1 MPRSTSYY
9 GRKIGAV
16 VHEARKGTVSSVT
29 VGDVRRYTPSEQA
42 LMNGATL
49 LYTPQVELVGTDAK
63 RVALELS
70 SLRLAAWKLGT
81 PSWDAIG
88 DYDVALYSKYHR

>member
-16 VHEARKGTVSSVT
+16 VHEARKGTVSRVT
-29 VGDVRRYTPSEQA
+29 IGDVRRFTASEQA
-42 LMNGATL
+42 MMDGAVL
-49 LYTPQVELVGTDAK
+49 KYTPQIELTGKDAK

-88 DYDVALYSKYHR
+88 DYDVALYPKYHR